1 MPTNQI
7 RKAAV
12 LLISLFLV
20 GAYLP
25 LRCLAGEK
33 EEFKEK
39 FERTEALAKDGKV
52 YLSNVSGD
60 IDVKTWPQEQV
71 KIDAT
76 KVTEASSAEKAKE
89 DAAQVT
95 IEVNKVGNVLR
106 IETKYPERL
115 GGLFHKSL
123 RVSVNYVLW
132 IPDKASAE
140 IKDVSGDIIV
150 EGVGGAL
157 IAKSVSG
164 DVDVR
169 KAAMGA
175 DCDAVSG
182 ELKLADIVGDVNLK
196 TVSGT
201 IAATRIKGSIEAETV
216 SGDIDL
222 SEVSDAMVVKAKVLS
237 GNLTFQ
243 GRINPQG
250 RYSLNSHSGDVVM
263 TIPADSAFEFE
274 ASSFSGNI
282 QSDFP
287 IEVSGKLSRKEIH
300 GVVNKGGASI
310 KLTTFSGDVE
320 LKKR

>member
-1 MPTNQI
+1 MVTNRI
-7 RKAAV
+7 KKIGVFLICALFVAV
-12 LLISLFLV
+12 
-20 GAYLP
+20 YLP
-25 LRCLAGEK
+25 LRGLAGEK
-33 EEFKEK
+33 FEEK
-39 FERTEALAKDGKV
+39 FEKTEALAKDGKV
-52 YLSNVSGD
+52 FLSNVSGD
-60 IDVKTWPQEQV
+60 IEVRTWPQEQV

-76 KVTEASSAEKAKE
+76 KVTEASSPEKAKE

-95 IEVNKVGNVLR
+95 IEVTKVGNVLR
-106 IETKYPERL
+106 IETKYPEHL

-123 RVSVNYVLW
+123 KVSVNYVLW

-150 EGVGGAL
+150 EGVGGPL
-157 IAKSVSG
+157 TAKSVSG

-182 ELKLADIVGDVNLK
+182 DLRLSDVAGDVNLK

-201 IAATRIKGSIEAETV
+201 ITATRIKGSIEAETV

-222 SEVSDAMVVKAKVLS
+222 SEVSDAMVVKGKVLS
-237 GNLTFQ
+237 GNLTYE
-243 GRINPQG
+243 GKINPQG
-250 RYSLNSHSGDVVM
+250 RYNLNSHSGNVVM
-263 TIPADSAFEFE
+263 TIPSDSAFEFE

-282 QSDFP
+282 ESDFP
-287 IEVSGKLSRKEIH
+287 IEVSGKISRKEIH

-310 KLTTFSGDVE
+310 KLATFSGDVH